1 MLARRA
7 LAAAVATALWVG
19 TAFATRAAAADNQ
32 VANATNSASVVLG
45 KRLYAAYCAGCH
57 GRYLQGQPLWQ
68 LADTFAGRRAPAFD
82 ETGFVWQHSDA
93 EIFRITKFGRLGP
106 GTASA
111 MPAFEDKLDDNQVL
125 ATISFIKARWPIG
138 LRILQA
144 MHNPGFSGM
153 PDDAN
158 NATWQ
163 LPPNCNAV
171 LRRSVERAQPNL
183 AAGKRKE

>member
-1 MLARRA
+1 MLGRRA

-19 TAFATRAAAADNQ
+19 IAFPTRAAAADNQ
-32 VANATNSASVVLG
+32 LANATNSASVVLG
-45 KRLYAAYCAGCH
+45 KRLYAAHCAGCH

-68 LADTFAGRRAPAFD
+68 LADGFAGRRAPAFD
-82 ETGFVWQHSDA
+82 ETGFVWQRSDE

-106 GTASA
+106 GPASA
-111 MPAFEDKLDDNQVL
+111 MPAFKDKLDDNQIL
-125 ATISFIKARWPIG
+125 TTISFIKARWPIG

-144 MHNPGFSGM
+144 MRNPGFAGM
-153 PDDAN
+153 PADAN